1 MEREPAGPNPDDRP
15 ATALLSDPD
24 AVTDE
29 LDRLEFAV
37 DGYDRLPPPD
47 EYAREAERQTALR
60 PFREEFILR
69 SGERLVFEADE
80 ESRDDLHGGVYFLQR
95 AEELTPVDA
104 QEQA

>member
-1 MEREPAGPNPDDRP
+1 MSWTDWSSPST
-15 ATALLSDPD
+15 AT
-24 AVTDE
+24 T
-29 LDRLEFAV
+29 
-37 DGYDRLPPPD
+37 GYPPPRD